1 MVDIKELAKYSK
13 SLNVLYVEDDKQFA
27 KDTIEILE
35 NFFLN
40 VDLSINGEDALLK
53 YLDYFNINHSYY
65 DIIITDISMPKLNGL
80 ELAKTIYEHNDI
92 QLIIV
97 ISAHNEA
104 DNLLEFI
111 NIGIEYFIV
120 KPFNID
126 EIIQVLCKSSKKI
139 YNSKQNNNNNNN
151 ISLANDYT
159 WNKKESFLYYKSD
172 FIKLTKKEILFLEIL
187 IGNLNNISKIDYI
200 LNFIWEDSTD
210 DTTVAKLNPVIS
222 RLKKKLPEELIQII
236 YGVGYKIISKE
247 NKDNT

>member
-27 KDTIEILE
+27 KDTIEIFE

-53 YLDYFNINHSYY
+53 YLQYFDVNHSYY

-80 ELAKTIYEHNDI
+80 ELVKTIYEHNKI

-104 DNLLEFI
+104 EYLVEFI

-120 KPFNID
+120 KPFDID
-126 EIIQVLCKSSKKI
+126 EIIQVLCKSSMKI
-139 YNSKQNNNNNNN
+139 YTSKQNNNNI

-159 WNKKESFLYYKSD
+159 WNKKESSLYYKSD
-172 FIKLTKKEILFLEIL
+172 FVKLTKKEILFFEIV
-187 IGNLNNISKIDYI
+187 IDNLNAVSKIDYI
-200 LNFIWEDSTD
+200 LDTIWQDSID
-210 DTTVAKLNPVIS
+210 NVTVGMLNPLIS
-222 RLKKKLPEELIQII
+222 RLKKKLPQELIQSI

>member
-1 MVDIKELAKYSK
+1 MIDIKELTKYSK
-13 SLNVLYVEDDKQFA
+13 NLNVLYVEDDKQFA

-40 VDLSINGEDALLK
+40 VDLSINGEDALIK
-53 YLDYFNINHSYY
+53 YLNYFNTNHSYY

-80 ELAKTIYEHNDI
+80 ELAKTIYEHNSI
-92 QLIIV
+92 QPIIV

-104 DNLLEFI
+104 EYLLEFI

-126 EIIQVLCKSSKKI
+126 EIMQVLYKSSKKI
-139 YNSKQNNNNNNN
+139 YTSKQNNNN
-151 ISLANDYT
+151 ISLVNDYT
-159 WNKKESFLYYKSD
+159 WNKKESSLYYKSE

-222 RLKKKLPEELIQII
+222 RLKKKLPEELIQSI
-236 YGVGYKIISKE
+236 YGVGYKLISSCDKG
-247 NKDNT
+247 K

>member
-13 SLNVLYVEDDKQFA
+13 NLNVLYVEDDKQFA

-40 VDLSINGEDALLK
+40 VDLSINGEDALIK
-53 YLDYFNINHSYY
+53 YLNYFNINHSYY

-80 ELAKTIYEHNDI
+80 ELAKIIYEHNSI
-92 QLIIV
+92 QPIIV

-104 DNLLEFI
+104 EYLVEFI

-126 EIIQVLCKSSKKI
+126 EIMQVLYKSSKKI
-139 YNSKQNNNNNNN
+139 HTSKQNNNNI
-151 ISLANDYT
+151 ISLVNDYT
-159 WNKKESFLYYKSD
+159 WNKKESSLYYKSD

-200 LNFIWEDSTD
+200 LNFIWEDSID

-222 RLKKKLPEELIQII
+222 RLKKKLPKELIQSI
-236 YGVGYKIISKE
+236 YGVGYKLIFSYDKG
-247 NKDNT
+247 K